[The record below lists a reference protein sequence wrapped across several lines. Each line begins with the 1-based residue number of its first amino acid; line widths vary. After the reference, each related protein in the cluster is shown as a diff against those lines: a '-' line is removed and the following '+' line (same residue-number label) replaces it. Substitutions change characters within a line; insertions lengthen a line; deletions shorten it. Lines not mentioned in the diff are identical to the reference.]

1 MTRSQSA
8 APALAG
14 QCLDA
19 RDLVVL
25 GDAGTH
31 RVGLAVVRT
40 CLLYTSEIRELLSEY
55 DFPGDDTPIIR
66 GSALK
71 ALEAPNDPSD
81 PAYEC
86 IKELMDA
93 VDTYIPNPDREED
106 KPFLM
111 PIEDVMT
118 LSLIHI

>member
-31 RVGLAVVRT
+31 RVGLAVVRAVEVAAAGDDEVMLLAELSALGPVLGAVAMPSMAPSAT
-40 CLLYTSEIRELLSEY
+40 SSRSRGILLYTV
-55 DFPGDDTPIIR
+55 GWANTTT
-66 GSALK
+66 
-71 ALEAPNDPSD
+71 AP
-81 PAYEC
+81 AAF
-86 IKELMDA
+86 A
-93 VDTYIPNPDREED
+93 VASTSR
-106 KPFLM
+106 
-111 PIEDVMT
+111 T
-118 LSLIHI
+118 GG

>member
-31 RVGLAVVRT
+31 RVGLAVVRAV
-40 CLLYTSEIRELLSEY
+40 EVAAA
-55 DFPGDDTPIIR
+55 GDDEVMLLAELSD
-66 GSALK
+66 SALSSG
-71 ALEAPNDPSD
+71 L
-81 PAYEC
+81 
-86 IKELMDA
+86 L
-93 VDTYIPNPDREED
+93 RG
-106 KPFLM
+106 
-111 PIEDVMT
+111 
-118 LSLIHI
+118 

>member
-31 RVGLAVVRT
+31 RVGFAVVRAVEVAAAVT
-40 CLLYTSEIRELLSEY
+40 MRSCFLQSSAHSAISSGLL
-55 DFPGDDTPIIR
+55 R
-66 GSALK
+66 G
-71 ALEAPNDPSD
+71 
-81 PAYEC
+81 
-86 IKELMDA
+86 
-93 VDTYIPNPDREED
+93 
-106 KPFLM
+106 
-111 PIEDVMT
+111 
-118 LSLIHI
+118 

>member
-31 RVGLAVVRT
+31 RVGLAVVRAV
-40 CLLYTSEIRELLSEY
+40 EVAAA
-55 DFPGDDTPIIR
+55 GDDEVMLLAEL
-66 GSALK
+66 SALGPCMDGSRILAICNHK
-71 ALEAPNDPSD
+71 AL
-81 PAYEC
+81 Y
-86 IKELMDA
+86 
-93 VDTYIPNPDREED
+93 
-106 KPFLM
+106 
-111 PIEDVMT
+111 
-118 LSLIHI
+118 

>member
-31 RVGLAVVRT
+31 RVGFAVVRAVEVAAAGDDEVMFLAELSALGHILGAVAGVMHLDAVDGPLAT
-40 CLLYTSEIRELLSEY
+40 SSRSRGILLYTV
-55 DFPGDDTPIIR
+55 GWANTTT
-66 GSALK
+66 
-71 ALEAPNDPSD
+71 AP
-81 PAYEC
+81 AAF
-86 IKELMDA
+86 A
-93 VDTYIPNPDREED
+93 VASTSR
-106 KPFLM
+106 
-111 PIEDVMT
+111 T
-118 LSLIHI
+118 GG